1 MGCLDLYLI
10 KWPSGGCFFQEIW
23 YCREILKLS
32 VKLYKDCS
40 KHTTAPPSNFPG
52 LYPPLP
58 QGFNMLN
65 QKSCC
70 YLSIIPNLAL
80 RTLCIMSDHQ
90 YNFYWSGI
98 MGSWWEEKIQRPGEP
113 GIWSL
118 HFDYFCGLL
127 DVCNHILRMYWSSE
141 GKQTLTTNCKLPVN
155 YVTIL
160 LLRSPRKFKGCH

>member
-1 MGCLDLYLI
+1 MWNYIRISASIPHHLHPIFLDY
-10 KWPSGGCFFQEIW
+10 
-23 YCREILKLS
+23 
-32 VKLYKDCS
+32 
-40 KHTTAPPSNFPG
+40 T
-52 LYPPLP
+52 PLP

-80 RTLCIMSDHQ
+80 HTLCIMSDHQ

-98 MGSWWEEKIQRPGEP
+98 MGSWWEEKIQWSGQP

-118 HFDYFCGLL
+118 HFDYYRGLL

-160 LLRSPRKFKGCH
+160 LLRSPQKFKGCFNTKISSCQS

>member
-1 MGCLDLYLI
+1 MGGAFSRKYGIVGKFSSEVWNCIRIAASIPHHLRPIFLDYN
-10 KWPSGGCFFQEIW
+10 P
-23 YCREILKLS
+23 
-32 VKLYKDCS
+32 
-40 KHTTAPPSNFPG
+40 
-52 LYPPLP
+52 PPLP

-80 RTLCIMSDHQ
+80 HALCIMSDHQ

-98 MGSWWEEKIQRPGEP
+98 MGSWREEKIQWPGQP

-118 HFDYFCGLL
+118 DFDYYRGLL
-127 DVCNHILRMYWSSE
+127 HVCNHILRMYWSSE
-141 GKQTLTTNCKLPVN
+141 GKQTLTTNCKLLVN

-160 LLRSPRKFKGCH
+160 LLRSPWKFKGCR